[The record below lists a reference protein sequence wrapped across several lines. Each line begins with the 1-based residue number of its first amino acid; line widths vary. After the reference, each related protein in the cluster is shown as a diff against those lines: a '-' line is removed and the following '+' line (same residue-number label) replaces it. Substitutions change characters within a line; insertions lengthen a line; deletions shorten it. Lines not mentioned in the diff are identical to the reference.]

1 MGAWAALAIGLL
13 WLALIGWLA
22 RLQRQ
27 HDQPQDQP
35 PDQLPRWRRSI
46 PPDLHL
52 DLLAGGGV
60 ILATVAFFWRTV
72 SGDVYQ
78 PADGGDLVSFLFPTY
93 RFAAQQLAQ
102 GTLPLWNP
110 HLYAGAPFI
119 SDIQAGFLYPPNLL
133 LFLLRPDFPYRAMQW
148 LVLGHLA
155 WAGLGMYVLLRTL
168 TWPLRPVA
176 RLAAIF
182 GALAFQFS
190 DPLLI
195 HLGNLNL
202 IAVLSWL
209 PWLLAAYHRALSTGR
224 LRWLVAAAALWA
236 VGNYAGHAQ
245 SSLYLGLALTLYTVG
260 WLALTER
267 GNWSIWLPSIG
278 GRWLTVVAMTGL
290 FSAPIVLPALE
301 LTFYTARSAF
311 TYQDTIAFSLAP
323 TQLLGLVTPGF
334 FGRGP
339 ALHWSL
345 WDRVETPYAG
355 VATLLLA
362 VGAIFWASPAQ
373 RRRLWVWVGMGL
385 FGLLAALGVYAIVH
399 GWLTLLVPGMDQM
412 RAPARFLILWTAAI
426 SVVAAV
432 GVDTLIRRGPILITT
447 VGGLRWH
454 GLMQRSALIWLGV
467 VLPLSYLALLLTQE
481 NETSFLRASVAA
493 LALTFAAIFW
503 AATGA
508 ILVGVGWGWWTGRR
522 AAWLLL
528 ILLFLDLSA
537 TGAYTDI
544 SERDPTTGFDHPAL
558 VDFLRA
564 DPDLF
569 RIDTRTDIEDLWQP
583 DTAALVGLQDVGG
596 IVNPLMLDHWQA
608 LREAVGGR
616 DTRRYDLL
624 NVKYVIVRDGTPL
637 PEGKFELALDAPGD
651 LAVYRNRDFWPRA
664 WVVHTAR
671 LASDP
676 ANALAQFQAGDFD
689 PTTTITL
696 LDEQNVL
703 DAATPFGPLAETPDA
718 APDDSRAEITTYGNH
733 TLALTTDAVAPGFV
747 VLSEIWYPGW
757 QATVNGEA
765 MPVLRANGA
774 LRAVPIPAG
783 QATVE
788 LRFAPR
794 GWRWGGWLALVAL
807 IWAAALLVLD
817 WRSNSRIA
825 RHVTG
830 PSRANGPTS

>member
-1 MGAWAALAIGLL
+1 M
-13 WLALIGWLA
+13 
-22 RLQRQ
+22 
-27 HDQPQDQP
+27 
-35 PDQLPRWRRSI
+35 
-46 PPDLHL
+46 
-52 DLLAGGGV
+52 
-60 ILATVAFFWRTV
+60 LATVAFFWRMV

-110 HLYAGAPFI
+110 HLYMGAPFI

-133 LFLLRPDFPYRAMQW
+133 LFWLRPDFPYTSMQW

-168 TWPLRPVA
+168 RWPMRPMA
-176 RLAAIF
+176 RLAAVF
-182 GALAFQFS
+182 GAVAFQFS

-209 PWLLAAYHRALSTGR
+209 PWVLAAYDRALAGGR
-224 LRWLVAAAALWA
+224 LRWLVAAAALWTL
-236 VGNYAGHAQ
+236 GNYAGHAQ
-245 SSLYLGLALTLYTVG
+245 SSLYLGLALTLYTIG
-260 WLALTER
+260 KLAQRER
-267 GNWSIWLPSIG
+267 GTWSTWLPSIG

-290 FSAPIVLPALE
+290 LSAPIVLPALE

-362 VGAIFWASPAQ
+362 LGALFWAPPIQ
-373 RRRLWVWVGMGL
+373 RRRLWVWGGIGL
-385 FGLLAALGVYAIVH
+385 FGLLASLGVYAIVH
-399 GWLTLLVPGMDQM
+399 GWLTVLIPGMAQM
-412 RAPARFLILWTAAI
+412 RAPARFMILWTMSVSVIAAFGI
-426 SVVAAV
+426 
-432 GVDTLIRRGPILITT
+432 DILIHRGATLLTT
-447 VGGLRWH
+447 AGGLRWR
-454 GLMQRSALIWLGV
+454 GLIQRGTLIWWGV
-467 VLPLSYLALLLTQE
+467 VVPLSFFALLLTQE
-481 NETSFLRASVAA
+481 NETAFLRASLAA
-493 LALTFAAIFW
+493 LALIFAAIFW
-503 AATGA
+503 TTTGA
-508 ILVGVGWGWWTGRR
+508 ILAGVGWGWWTGQR

-528 ILLFLDLSA
+528 FLLFFDLSA
-537 TGAYTDI
+537 AGAYTDI
-544 SERDPTTGFDHPAL
+544 SEREPSTGFDHPAI
-558 VDFLRA
+558 VEFLRA

-569 RIDTRTDIEDLWQP
+569 RIDTRTDIQDLWQP

-608 LREAVGGR
+608 MWEATGGR
-616 DTRRYDLL
+616 ATRRYDLL
-624 NVKYVIVRDGTPL
+624 NVKYVIVRNGTPL

-651 LAVYRNRDFWPRA
+651 LAVYRNRDFWPRV
-664 WVVHTAR
+664 WIVHQAQ

-676 ANALAQFQAGDFD
+676 TNALAQFQADNFD
-689 PTTTITL
+689 PTRVITI
-696 LDEQNVL
+696 LDRRDVL
-703 DAATPFGPLAETPDA
+703 DAATPFGPLPDPPPA
-718 APDDSRAEITTYGNH
+718 SATADQATVTAYGNH
-733 TLALTTDAVAPGFV
+733 TLAITTDAPAPGFV
-747 VLSEIWYPGW
+747 VLGEIWYPGW
-757 QATVNGEA
+757 QATVNGTPV
-765 MPVLRANGA
+765 PVLQADGA

-783 QATVE
+783 QASVE

-794 GWRWGGWLALVAL
+794 GWRWGGWLALLAV
-807 IWAAALLVLD
+807 IWATALLILD
-817 WRSNSRIA
+817 WRGNSRIA

-830 PSRANGPTS
+830 GTTAAS